1 MTYYVTCDITR
12 HARGTELNSVPAGAE
27 IWCGRIKATVD
38 SDDLLTAYNDGKA
51 IIERACRGTFT
62 PLNFGASSKH
72 FADAENPG
80 AYDKVRECSRLFIL
94 RNWREMT
101 QTQLADAAGMPY
113 RTIQK
118 YETGEADPEN
128 MTIATARKLA
138 KALRVTIDE
147 LL

>member
-12 HARGTELNSVPAGAE
+12 PARGNELKAVPAGAE

-38 SDDLLTAYNDGKA
+38 GNDLSTAYNDGKA
-51 IIERACRGTFT
+51 IIEHACRGTFS
-62 PLNFGASSKH
+62 PLNFGAISKH

-80 AYDKVRECSRLFIL
+80 VYDKVHECGRLFVL

-101 QTQLADAAGMPY
+101 QTQLADAAGIPY

-138 KALRVTIDE
+138 KALRVTIDD